1 MLTYGNGLKVKYEY
15 DALDRIEKIQYNIG
29 TNKAF
34 VDVYSYEYYADG
46 KLYTVTDH
54 VLDEMTQYI
63 YDAAGKLTGTTLF
76 DVSGQ
81 ATEQYAS
88 NVHYDSRD
96 RLSQVEFDLKYRVG
110 TTTVQ
115 DTRFNF
121 YYYLENDRLQ
131 TYHTAFADTMINVA
145 PVYDSF
151 GRVQSRTV
159 TGEKSNVD
167 AFYNKISYQFI
178 SSGNNQSALVSQ
190 YKSETGKTSSTAT
203 ETVFNYT
210 YDANGNITRITDASG
225 ALLYQYYY
233 DELGQLDQERN
244 APLGYIYS
252 WVYDDSGNITAKRTF
267 SYTNGTVGSLVSTI
281 NYTYGNSAWGDQLTK
296 YGNTSITYDSIGNPI
311 TIGSDT
317 LSWQGRQLMSHTVD
331 EYLELTYEYNADGIR
346 TYKKVYDLDM
356 DDYSEH
362 EYILNG
368 TQIVA
373 EIIDGNIT
381 LIYLYDENGSPIG
394 MKYRTRTYAQGV
406 FDTFFFEKN
415 LQGDVIGVYDS
426 TGTKLITYTYD
437 AWGNF
442 RTTYATSGSG
452 ALGKAVRNPFRYRGY
467 YYDGDTGWY
476 YLQTRYYNPVW
487 GRFINADSVIAGVS
501 GSIQGYNMFA
511 YCFNNSVNMSDSSG
525 HWPQWMKK
533 AACWVNN
540 NIIQPVANFFSPST
554 NTISGQFQEGILRGS
569 GSLTGGYSE
578 INGRLQINSK
588 DSKIDGMLGGFAK
601 VSTGNASGKIG
612 VGNNNVAL
620 SLKGVGDGLTA
631 TAQAGIQYK
640 NGAGL
645 AAKAKAAVLTGRV
658 TAELELFGWQIEFG
672 VSGDLLSVGAEVMIG
687 VFPDEGFT
695 AKTNVSA
702 GLFGAGFVFRVKP
715 AQ

>member
-88 NVHYDSRD
+88 SVHYDSRD
-96 RLSQVEFDLKYRVG
+96 RLSQVEFDLKYRAG

-159 TGEKSNVD
+159 TGKKSNAD

-178 SSGNNQSALVSQ
+178 SSGNNQSAIVSQ
-190 YKSETGKTSSTAT
+190 YKSEAGKTSSTAT

-210 YDANGNITRITDASG
+210 YDANGNITSITDASG

-317 LSWQGRQLMSHTVD
+317 LTWQGRQLMSHTVD
-331 EYLELTYEYNADGIR
+331 GWLEMTYKYNADGVR
-346 TYKKVYDLDM
+346 THKTAYDLDV
-356 DDYSEH
+356 DDYTEH

-373 EIIDGNIT
+373 EIIDNYTT
-381 LIYLYDENGSPIG
+381 LIYLYDENGAPIG
-394 MKYRTRTYAQGV
+394 MKYRTAAYAAGV

-415 LQGDVIGVYDS
+415 LQGDVIAVYDS
-426 TGTKLITYTYD
+426 NGTKLISYTYD

-442 RTTYATSGSG
+442 RTTYVTTGTT
-452 ALGKAVRNPFRYRGY
+452 ALGKALRNPFKYRGY
-467 YYDGDTGWY
+467 YYDNDTGWY
-476 YLQTRYYNPVW
+476 YLQTRYYNPTW
-487 GRFINADSVIAGVS
+487 GRFINADGYVNANGTLTGFNMYAYCDNNPVILVDYTGESAYLVIDYDELPIAGHALVFFEDANGVWYRSEVGKHSDFNMYFAVFFPFRKKGEVTLIEVDKIS
-501 GSIQGYNMFA
+501 GSRTLQNYLNGTRNADVYYIEG
-511 YCFNNSVNMSDSSG
+511 D
-525 HWPQWMKK
+525 
-533 AACWVNN
+533 
-540 NIIQPVANFFSPST
+540 FSKS
-554 NTISGQFQEGILRGS
+554 
-569 GSLTGGYSE
+569 Y
-578 INGRLQINSK
+578 
-588 DSKIDGMLGGFAK
+588 DFAK
-601 VSTGNASGKIG
+601 RSERYDYPYIFPYNNCLTYALDLLLLGEISSSFLGKKLLQERNRMPQIPAWASL
-612 VGNNNVAL
+612 NVASAI
-620 SLKGVGDGLTA
+620 SLLESARNTNRNPSGGPSFKGGTIC
-631 TAQAGIQYK
+631 AQY
-640 NGAGL
+640 
-645 AAKAKAAVLTGRV
+645 R
-658 TAELELFGWQIEFG
+658 
-672 VSGDLLSVGAEVMIG
+672 
-687 VFPDEGFT
+687 
-695 AKTNVSA
+695 
-702 GLFGAGFVFRVKP
+702 
-715 AQ
+715 